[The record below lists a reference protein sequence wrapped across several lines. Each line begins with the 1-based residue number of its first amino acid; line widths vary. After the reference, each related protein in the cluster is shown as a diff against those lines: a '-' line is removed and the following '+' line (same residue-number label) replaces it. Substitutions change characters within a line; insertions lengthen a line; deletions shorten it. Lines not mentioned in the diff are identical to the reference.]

1 MHSLDQ
7 WLCER
12 HAIPFV
18 NVDLLFLCNKEGEGR
33 GGLVKAIIENPL
45 HNAKVYP
52 PEDSL
57 VISLNN
63 PAFHGALPEAVNTTL
78 ASNA

>member
-1 MHSLDQ
+1 MLYSVDQ
-7 WLCER
+7 WLRER

-18 NVDLLFLCNKEGEGR
+18 NVDLLFLCNKDGEGI

-45 HNAKVYP
+45 HSAKVQP
-52 PEDSL
+52 PEDNL

-63 PAFHGALPEAVNTTL
+63 PIFKIGSAT
-78 ASNA
+78 

>member
-1 MHSLDQ
+1 MIIALDL
-7 WLCER
+7 WLQER
-12 HAIPFV
+12 HVIPFV
-18 NVDLLFLCNKEGEGR
+18 SVDTLFMCTTDGEGI

-45 HNAKVYP
+45 HQSNLHP
-52 PEDSL
+52 PEDNL

-63 PAFHGALPEAVNTTL
+63 PVFERTTTQDTTI

>member
-1 MHSLDQ
+1 MITALDL
-7 WLCER
+7 WLRER

-18 NVDLLFLCNKEGEGR
+18 NVDTLFMCKGSGEGI
-33 GGLVKAIIENPL
+33 GGLVKTIIENPL
-45 HNAKVYP
+45 HQSNLHP
-52 PEDSL
+52 PEDNL

-63 PAFHGALPEAVNTTL
+63 PVFEKTTTQDTTM